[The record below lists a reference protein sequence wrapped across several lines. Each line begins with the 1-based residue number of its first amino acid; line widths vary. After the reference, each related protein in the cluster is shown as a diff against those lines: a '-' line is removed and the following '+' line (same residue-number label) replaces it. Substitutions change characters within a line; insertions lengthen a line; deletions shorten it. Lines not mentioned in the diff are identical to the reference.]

1 MISRTTNEILK
12 SRSGIFRTLSLIF
25 VALIAISAASAQT
38 KLRIA
43 NWNVSNYTSGS
54 RISDF
59 RTSIFG
65 VNSDNGLSMNPDI
78 FIGQEFMNAAA
89 VTGFVN
95 DVLNQGNA
103 SGDWAAAPFFASP
116 TTANSSGDSAFFYK
130 KSKFDF
136 LTTTTVNSSAGVDPL
151 QPRNTYRYDIQV
163 KNTTEKIGMYAVH
176 MKSSSAGADQAR
188 RQVEADNIRNNA
200 QGINTN
206 GSGSALPS
214 GYHYLMAGDTNFQ
227 SSTQAAFQTLTS
239 ASYESSTA
247 GRFFDPINSPG
258 TWNNNA
264 SFKYIH
270 TQDPRATP
278 GGMDDRL
285 DMILLSESLKTGA
298 LTYDGNPNLAY
309 STSTWNDPN
318 HSYRVWGNDGQQ
330 ALKADMSLTGNQM
343 VGTTIANAIYNTVP
357 TAGGHLPVFLD
368 LVLSSGAAVPEPGC
382 LCLLALGAL
391 GGLTAWRRR

>member
-1 MISRTTNEILK
+1 MISRKRI
-12 SRSGIFRTLSLIF
+12 IF
-25 VALIAISAASAQT
+25 VALSVVFIASSAFAQT

-43 NWNVSNYTSGS
+43 NWNVSDYNAGE
-54 RISDF
+54 RVSDF

-65 VNSDNGLSMNPDI
+65 VNSANGLSMNPDI

-95 DVLNQGNA
+95 DVLNQGNVN
-103 SGDWAAAPFFASP
+103 GDWAAAPFLAGP
-116 TTANSSGDSAFFYK
+116 TTANSSGESAFFYK

-136 LTTTTVNSSAGVDPL
+136 LGTTTVNSSAGADPL
-151 QPRNTYRYDIQV
+151 APRNTYRYDVQV
-163 KNTTEKIGMYAVH
+163 KNTTEKIGMYSVH
-176 MKSSSAGADQAR
+176 MKSGSAGADQAR
-188 RQVEADNIRNNA
+188 RQVESDNIRNNA

-206 GSGSALPS
+206 GAGSALPS
-214 GYHYLMAGDTNFQ
+214 GFHYLVAGDFNIQ
-227 SSTQAAFQTLTS
+227 SSSQTAFQTLVS
-239 ASYESSTA
+239 NSYESSTA
-247 GRFFDPINSPG
+247 GKFFDPINSPG

-264 SFKYIH
+264 GFKYIH

-285 DMILLSESLKTGA
+285 DMILLSESLKSGA
-298 LTYDGNPNLAY
+298 LTYDGNPSLAY

-330 ALKADMSLTGNQM
+330 ALNGDMTRTGNQM

-368 LVLSSGAAVPEPGC
+368 LLLSTSAVVPEPGA
-382 LCLLALGAL
+382 LALIALGAL
-391 GGLTAWRRR
+391 GGLAAWRRR